1 MSNTGINRLRLAG
14 AVLQFKDNSR
24 LQDAGGYAT
33 SYFFSIG
40 MSPQYGSTLLAALS
54 VPMHAVTI
62 FTQSA
67 SPNLSSVPLG
77 TLKYMHLDR
86 NYLIAD
92 VIQTQKDIRLWPID
106 ALIAYVSEL
115 AAVKGPVLSARL
127 SKILKET
134 KDLPLPQRIESL
146 VEEIRNLRFYKH
158 MER

>member
-1 MSNTGINRLRLAG
+1 MSNTGINHLRLAG

-24 LQDAGGYAT
+24 LLDAGGYAT
-33 SYFFSIG
+33 SYLFSVG
-40 MSPQYGSTLLAALS
+40 MSPQYRNTMLAALS
-54 VPMHAVTI
+54 VPMHAVPM

-77 TLKYMHLDR
+77 TLKHIHLDR

-92 VIQTQKDIRLWPID
+92 VVQTQKDIRLWPID
-106 ALIAYVSEL
+106 ALIAYFTE
-115 AAVKGPVLSARL
+115 LSAAKGTVLNTRL
-127 SKILKET
+127 SKMFKET